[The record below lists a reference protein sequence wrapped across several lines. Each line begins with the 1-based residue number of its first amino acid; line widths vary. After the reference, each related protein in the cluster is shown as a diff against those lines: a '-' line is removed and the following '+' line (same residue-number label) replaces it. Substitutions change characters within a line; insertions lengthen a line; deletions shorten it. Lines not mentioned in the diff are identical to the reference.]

1 MSDVKIKFYVFF
13 TVRNH
18 SQAITKSSSYFI
30 VHGIDLAT
38 SISDDGATPAVD
50 AVGDAADLNERR
62 RKKNDVGFHRRN
74 FLGIGQPN
82 LRGKL
87 QGTLR
92 SKYLKM
98 YHHQIRFR

>member
-1 MSDVKIKFYVFF
+1 MSFLQYEITVKP
-13 TVRNH
+13 
-18 SQAITKSSSYFI
+18 SQNISSLTPKYFV
-30 VHGIDLAT
+30 VHGIDLST
-38 SISDDGATPAVD
+38 STSDEGATPAVD
-50 AVGDAADLNERR
+50 TVGDAADLNERR